1 MKTSNIGNS
10 ELIAQVNRRLVLQ
23 AVRRFQPT
31 FRAAVSRSTNLNPAT
46 VTGIVKDLLRAG
58 FIKEVGGDAKS
69 LGPGGGRPPM
79 MLELNNSA
87 RQILAVDLE
96 PDILRVALVGLSIN
110 IVDYREEIIDRHNRP
125 ETVIRKLFALCD
137 EVLRRGRR
145 RRLDG
150 IGVSLPGLID
160 REKGIL
166 ISSTNLPHW
175 RDVPIRDL
183 FAKRFKLEPKVER
196 SVHMAAMYEDWV
208 EPTGQSG
215 TKLVLSLR
223 TGIGMSVIHQGAL
236 YLGVGGFEGE
246 IGHTVIDLNGKLC
259 ECGNRGCLETFVSAD
274 AIRER
279 IEKMIV
285 RGRCRAVT
293 SAISAGERLRPE
305 LVYRLAKQGDVDCVE
320 IVRDVGQYVGLAAA
334 NMVNLFAPD
343 TLILC
348 GSIDNAE
355 ELILEV
361 IRQEVELRSLPQLR
375 HGLTIRLARGK
386 EKSSLLGAA
395 VMVARNV
402 FDLPRLTPLAPT
414 LTALQACT

>member
-10 ELIAQVNRRLVLQ
+10 ELIAQVNRCLVLQ

-46 VTGIVKDLLRAG
+46 VTGIVNDLLKAG

-96 PDILRVALVGLSIN
+96 PDVLRVALVGLSIN
-110 IVDYREEIIDRHNRP
+110 IVEYREEIIDRHSRP

-137 EVLRRGRR
+137 DVLRRGRR
-145 RRLDG
+145 RRVDG

-160 REKGIL
+160 REQGIL

-175 RDVPIRDL
+175 RNVPIRDL

-208 EPTGQSG
+208 EPAGHLG

-279 IEKMIV
+279 IERMIAG
-285 RGRCRAVT
+285 GRCRAVAT
-293 SAISAGERLRPE
+293 AISAGERLRPE
-305 LVYRLAKQGDVDCVE
+305 LVYRLAKQGDADSVE

-355 ELILEV
+355 ELILDV
-361 IRQEVELRSLPQLR
+361 IRQEVELRSLSQLR
-375 HGLTIRLARGK
+375 RGLTIRLARGK

-395 VMVARNV
+395 VLVARSV
-402 FDLPRLTPLAPT
+402 FDLPLLTPLAPT
-414 LTALQACT
+414 LSALRTST